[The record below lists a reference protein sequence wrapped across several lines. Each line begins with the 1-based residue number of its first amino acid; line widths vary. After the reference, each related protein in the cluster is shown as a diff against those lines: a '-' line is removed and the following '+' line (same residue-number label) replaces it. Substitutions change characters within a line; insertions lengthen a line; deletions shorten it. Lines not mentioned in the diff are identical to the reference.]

1 MNKDDLVTTVAQ
13 KTQMPKKTAEQL
25 VSAAFET
32 ITDALA
38 KDEKVTLVGFGTFA
52 VRERAARQG
61 KNPRTGETIQI
72 QARKTP
78 SFTAG
83 KALRDRLGPPGQR

>member
-1 MNKDDLVTTVAQ
+1 MNKDELVTTVAQ

-32 ITDALA
+32 ITEALA

-72 QARKTP
+72 KARKTP
-78 SFTAG
+78 AFTAG
-83 KALRDRLGPPGQR
+83 KALRDRLGTPDVG

>member
-1 MNKDDLVTTVAQ
+1 MNKDELVTTVAQ
-13 KTQMPKKTAEQL
+13 KTHMPKKTAEQL

-32 ITDALA
+32 ITEALS

-52 VRERAARQG
+52 VRERAARLG
-61 KNPRTGETIQI
+61 KNPRTGETIPI
-72 QARKTP
+72 KARKTP

-83 KALRDRLGPPGQR
+83 KALKECLGEPR